1 MYMCVSSIDLD
12 GFRSMIASRA
22 DGRDKAAGHADPRLA
37 ALGPEVYQ
45 GGGILLSMRGSVFPR
60 YRQRASS
67 RTERAFK
74 SSCLINIPKRI
85 ALRPFREL
93 ATGFRCSLSGF

>member
-45 GGGILLSMRGSVFPR
+45 GGGIL
-60 YRQRASS
+60 
-67 RTERAFK
+67 
-74 SSCLINIPKRI
+74 
-85 ALRPFREL
+85 
-93 ATGFRCSLSGF
+93 